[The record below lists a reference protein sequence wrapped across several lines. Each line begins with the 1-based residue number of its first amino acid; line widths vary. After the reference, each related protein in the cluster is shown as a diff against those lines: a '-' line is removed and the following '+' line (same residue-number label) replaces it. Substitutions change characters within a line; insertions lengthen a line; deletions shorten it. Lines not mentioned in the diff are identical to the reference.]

1 MRYGN
6 IIKSYEIPF
15 KQWSPARQAQ
25 WKNGMLKNL
34 LEINRGIVAV
44 SYGVEYDQ
52 VTPIIFGALGKSDKE
67 FPIPLDG
74 TLSPT
79 DSQGLQQG
87 KEYACLLWE
96 YFVGVNLLETPKVL
110 EPPANA
116 LNNNNT
122 EPVVKE
128 PEKEVLPEPVKQD
141 ASQEDDGEQE
151 EKETIK
157 EVTKLTDEIDK
168 EDDKKSSPKEEDND
182 KDFDKISDAL
192 KNIKGSISSQA
203 SIVTAISNTN
213 SGSIQTLGLIKDI
226 FTTQNELIKKQFE
239 DEESRQNEAAVEQ
252 STKNSGSV
260 KSTSTMDT
268 GNASGEII
276 KIDGDVLT
284 VKPTEGSFQ
293 EGQQISS
300 GGGGFDLF
308 GMLKG
313 IAGKFGKGKGGGG
326 GGGSPIKMSMGGFLN
341 TAYPAMA
348 KGGISPGIYDKPTRG
363 NLMPGQAVIPLNRN
377 IGKNLDPRKKVLNK
391 SQPFADVMQT
401 PVKAIGAAIIA
412 TAGNFIRALGPL
424 GGFFAPYITSL
435 INPMG
440 LVLGLSTS
448 VIESIL
454 GGPAYAAALDQDK
467 QQNVFAKL
475 WSDLM
480 KVFGFNFDADKEDKK
495 DKKNN
500 TNNNITADNIDGTT
514 AERAAKVA
522 TQLMSSL
529 GLKDFQ
535 AAGIVGNLLAESGLE
550 AARVQ
555 NTPAGQKGL
564 LKVDG
569 YTGYGYAQWTTAG
582 RQKGLWDFA
591 KSKGVDPATQPLTD
605 GVNLGYL
612 VKEFKES
619 YGGVLSS
626 LKSSSSLSEASNIVL
641 KDFEAPADSGPSV
654 QTVRASKGKAVL
666 DKMSAE
672 SGGMFNSPYSGDAF
686 TLSGPNSGYDV
697 PALGIQMHG
706 KEIVVPNEYEN
717 GFTVLPVENNRFSLK
732 NDPLRTLMQWKN
744 IFSSKSKPVDPGIG
758 SRPKFAAGGK
768 VTLYA
773 GHADM
778 TSDSPGGKGT
788 NGGADGGAPKIADAS
803 GYFTTE
809 AYLNDKIAA
818 AAAAKSGG
826 MAEYRAPIKTRNG
839 SDSKSNWERARKD
852 AAGGNSPIEI
862 HHDAESGH
870 GGMIATDQQSIN
882 KNKFFKGVNDSFG
895 FYRTGNEG
903 FVSRG
908 GTILEMAALSKS
920 IRQNPSSWI
929 SSASTQLADAIKKGA
944 GMKVDDTNSNDTTN
958 QTSPSESTQSEDPF
972 VNMENAIKSMSVG
985 FGLSAAVRDGSV
997 TDEASFKA
1005 MQTRLTAAAGAE
1017 VTTPKTPTITPS
1029 KQAAPSNVHVVS
1041 KGSEKVIMVGSGSNA
1056 KQVGTMLNN
1065 LCVPNYG

>member
-1 MRYGN
+1 MEN
-6 IIKSYEIPF
+6 TDKTINEAQDPSMDSEI
-15 KQWSPARQAQ
+15 
-25 WKNGMLKNL
+25 
-34 LEINRGIVAV
+34 V
-44 SYGVEYDQ
+44 
-52 VTPIIFGALGKSDKE
+52 
-67 FPIPLDG
+67 
-74 TLSPT
+74 LSNN
-79 DSQGLQQG
+79 QEQQ
-87 KEYACLLWE
+87 E
-96 YFVGVNLLETPKVL
+96 N
-110 EPPANA
+110 
-116 LNNNNT
+116 
-122 EPVVKE
+122 
-128 PEKEVLPEPVKQD
+128 
-141 ASQEDDGEQE
+141 QE

-168 EDDKKSSPKEEDND
+168 EDNKKPSPNEENND
-182 KDFDKISDAL
+182 KDFSKISDAL
-192 KNIKGSISSQA
+192 QNIKGSISSQA
-203 SIVTAISNTN
+203 SIVTSISNTN
-213 SGSIQTLGLIKDI
+213 AGSIQTLGLIKDI

-239 DEESRQNEAAVEQ
+239 DEETRQNEAALEQ

-276 KIDGDVLT
+276 KIDGDILT
-284 VKPTEGSFQ
+284 IKPTEGSFQ

-300 GGGGFDLF
+300 GKGGFDLF
-308 GMLKG
+308 GMIKG

-341 TAYPAMA
+341 TSYPAMA

-377 IGKNLDPRKKVLNK
+377 VGKNLDPRKKVLNK

-424 GGFFAPYITSL
+424 GGFFAPYINSL
-435 INPMG
+435 ITPMG

-454 GGPAYAAALDQDK
+454 GGPAYGATLDQKK
-467 QQNVFAKL
+467 QVDVFSKL

-480 KVFGFNFDADKEDKK
+480 KVFGFKFGDEKPKENKKKSPSASSGGGMIPGDAPPEVKAMLEAISAGEGSWDSVNPSTTVEGLSGM
-495 DKKNN
+495 
-500 TNNNITADNIDGTT
+500 TIADARRAAMSKGYSLGGSGAMGKWQQMPEFII
-514 AERAAKVA
+514 ERARSAGLNPDKDIFNQENQTKIARMLMAGVYPGGEKQLVADAKSDPLKVA
-522 TQLMSSL
+522 SNLTGTWPSL
-529 GLKDFQ
+529 PGGSQENTSKEKF
-535 AAGIVGNLLAESGLE
+535 LA
-550 AARVQ
+550 
-555 NTPAGQKGL
+555 NFK
-564 LKVDG
+564 
-569 YTGYGYAQWTTAG
+569 
-582 RQKGLWDFA
+582 
-591 KSKGVDPATQPLTD
+591 KSTEK
-605 GVNLGYL
+605 Y
-612 VKEFKES
+612 
-619 YGGVLSS
+619 
-626 LKSSSSLSEASNIVL
+626 
-641 KDFEAPADSGPSV
+641 
-654 QTVRASKGKAVL
+654 
-666 DKMSAE
+666 SAE

-744 IFSSKSKPVDPGIG
+744 IFSSRSKPVDPGIG
-758 SRPKFAAGGK
+758 SRPKFASGGK

-788 NGGADGGAPKIADAS
+788 NGGADGGAPKIPDAS

-826 MAEYRAPIKTRNG
+826 LAEYRAPIKTKNG

-882 KNKFFKGVNDSFG
+882 KNKFFKGVNNSFG

-929 SSASTQLADAIKKGA
+929 SSASTKLADAIKQGA
-944 GMKVDDTNSNDTTN
+944 GTKVDDTNSTNTTN

-985 FGLSAAVRDGSV
+985 LGLSAAVQTGQV

-1005 MQTRLTAAAGAE
+1005 MQTRLTAAAGSV

-1029 KQAAPSNVHVVS
+1029 KQAPSPNVRVVS
-1041 KGSEKVIMVGSGSNA
+1041 KGSEKIITVGSGSNA